1 MRKLTGVCFLTAIL
15 LGSSAYAQSL
25 FIERGD
31 PSTMSLTLGGML
43 GNTLGP
49 SGTAEVSYSYR
60 GVFDVG
66 LDFGALGYKSGRNDN
81 LRSLDFAPFLN
92 WHLLRSEEDE
102 LPVSLSL
109 LVAVEKVLYYDNGA
123 YASPNGWGVLAGGT
137 IYRRIELGSSVLF
150 IPEVL
155 IAYDFMYTR
164 YYSNAQDQK
173 APSVGGNSAVNGYAT
188 TSSNSARGLLYLN
201 VGFKGGEHIYRSHPM
216 AVTRARSERL
226 EGCCSGSCFE

>member
-49 SGTAEVSYSYR
+49 SGTVEASYSYR

-66 LDFGALGYKSGRNDN
+66 LEFGALDYKSGRNDN
-81 LRSLDFAPFLN
+81 LRSLDFAPFFN

-173 APSVGGNSAVNGYAT
+173 AQSVGGNSAVNGYST
-188 TSSNSARGLLYLN
+188 TASNSARGVLYLN
-201 VGFKGGEHIYRSHPM
+201 VGFKGGQHIYTISPYGGY
-216 AVTRARSERL
+216 
-226 EGCCSGSCFE
+226 EGSLGSLGGVLLGFVF